1 MSKPKATATLL
12 KLAAENPSM
21 PIVAM
26 VNFEV
31 VAGDEFAYWT
41 GEINS
46 VDVREL
52 WLSPD
57 ARTWDRED
65 AESEWDGFI
74 ESYASN
80 EDLMKI
86 ECWTD
91 DKLYKQA
98 AMEWIAGLPW
108 TKCIVTFVETPDKLT
123 GMGRRKDGR
132 NSKADDTRKET
143 QE

>member
-1 MSKPKATATLL
+1 MSKPNEATATLL
-12 KLAAENPSM
+12 KLAAENPAM

-41 GEINS
+41 GEIDS
-46 VDVREL
+46 VDVKEL

-65 AESEWDGFI
+65 AESEYDGFV

-108 TKCIVTFVETPDKLT
+108 TKCIVIFVEAPDELT
-123 GMGRRKDGR
+123 K
-132 NSKADDTRKET
+132 KET
-143 QE
+143 LK

>member
-1 MSKPKATATLL
+1 MSKPNEATATLL
-12 KLAAENPSM
+12 KLAAENPTM

-41 GEINS
+41 GEIDS
-46 VDVREL
+46 VDVKEL

-80 EDLMKI
+80 EDLMKSN
-86 ECWTD
+86 
-91 DKLYKQA
+91 
-98 AMEWIAGLPW
+98 AGLTTSCISRLPW
-108 TKCIVTFVETPDKLT
+108 NGSLGCHGPNV
-123 GMGRRKDGR
+123 
-132 NSKADDTRKET
+132 S
-143 QE
+143 

>member
-1 MSKPKATATLL
+1 MSKPNEATATLL
-12 KLAAENPSM
+12 KLAAENPAM

-31 VAGDEFAYWT
+31 VAGDEFAYWI

-65 AESEWDGFI
+65 AEDEWDGFI

-80 EDLMKI
+80 EELVRI
-86 ECWTD
+86 ECLTD
-91 DKLYKQA
+91 DKLLKQA

-108 TKCIVTFVETPDKLT
+108 TKCIVIFVDTPDKLT
-123 GMGRRKDGR
+123 RKGE
-132 NSKADDTRKET
+132 RKWEKNRD
-143 QE
+143 

>member
-1 MSKPKATATLL
+1 MSKPNEATAMLL

-41 GEINS
+41 GEIDN
-46 VDVREL
+46 VDVKEL

-57 ARTWDRED
+57 ARTWYRED

-108 TKCIVTFVETPDKLT
+108 TKCIVIFVEAPDELT
-123 GMGRRKDGR
+123 RKGRKGM
-132 NSKADDTRKET
+132 RKET
-143 QE
+143 KP

>member
-1 MSKPKATATLL
+1 MSKPNKATATLL
-12 KLAAENPSM
+12 KLAAENPAM

-31 VAGDEFAYWT
+31 VAGDEFVYWT

-108 TKCIVTFVETPDKLT
+108 TKCIVIFVDTPDKLT
-123 GMGRRKDGR
+123 RKGE
-132 NSKADDTRKET
+132 RKWE
-143 QE
+143 EHRD

>member
-1 MSKPKATATLL
+1 MSKPNEATATLL
-12 KLAAENPSM
+12 KLAAENPAM

-31 VAGDEFAYWT
+31 VAGDDFAYWT
-41 GEINS
+41 GEIES
-46 VDVREL
+46 VDVKEL

-65 AESEWDGFI
+65 AESEYDGFI

-108 TKCIVTFVETPDKLT
+108 TKCIVIFIEASEEL
-123 GMGRRKDGR
+123 
-132 NSKADDTRKET
+132 TRKGERKW
-143 QE
+143 EKNRD

>member
-1 MSKPKATATLL
+1 MSKPNEATATLL
-12 KLAAENPSM
+12 KLAAENPAM

-31 VAGDEFAYWT
+31 VAGDDLAYWT
-41 GEINS
+41 GEIES
-46 VDVREL
+46 VDVKEL

-65 AESEWDGFI
+65 AESEYDGFI

-108 TKCIVTFVETPDKLT
+108 TKCIVIFVEAPDEL
-123 GMGRRKDGR
+123 
-132 NSKADDTRKET
+132 TRKGERKW
-143 QE
+143 EEHRD

>member
-1 MSKPKATATLL
+1 MSKPNEATAILL
-12 KLAAENPSM
+12 KLAAENPTM

-26 VNFEV
+26 VNYEV
-31 VAGDEFAYWT
+31 VAGDEFTYWT
-41 GEINS
+41 GEIAS
-46 VDVREL
+46 AEIREL
-52 WLSPD
+52 WASPRED
-57 ARTWDRED
+57 ARIWDRED
-65 AESEWDGFI
+65 AEDECEDFV

-108 TKCIVTFVETPDKLT
+108 TKCIVIFVEAPDKLT
-123 GMGRRKDGR
+123 RKGE
-132 NSKADDTRKET
+132 RKWEKNRD
-143 QE
+143 